1 MLGAVA
7 IDNREDASETAARID
22 NQPRCLPER
31 TEVQDSRH
39 RKVERRH
46 EQLFKQQ
53 LCQRLR
59 VLISSIR
66 RDAAAYNALLSRQF
80 KLRVKVEKMRRFHGK
95 LTQVKWST
103 DKDEFDAMIGVK
115 RYYPTN

>member
-46 EQLFKQQ
+46 EQLLEQQQPGPGEGFGMCDARHHKQAGEEE
-53 LCQRLR
+53 RAGWLR
-59 VLISSIR
+59 
-66 RDAAAYNALLSRQF
+66 ALL
-80 KLRVKVEKMRRFHGK
+80 LAWLLMCAG
-95 LTQVKWST
+95 
-103 DKDEFDAMIGVK
+103 A
-115 RYYPTN
+115 